1 MVFLINRT
9 TQKPVL
15 DHIRRAMH
23 FTDRNEALLWL
34 NRQEL
39 DTGDFVILSESDFY
53 NQYRQLIENEN
64 KTRHNANMSD
74 LRIFKVIAQGGHTTI
89 VHARSKNKAK
99 NAFCEFF
106 GISEDA
112 IREVEEL

>member
-39 DTGDFVILSESDFY
+39 DTGDFVILSESDFTRR
-53 NQYRQLIENEN
+53 YRQLIENEN
-64 KTRHNANMSD
+64 KTRQNANMSE
-74 LRIFKVIAQGGHTTI
+74 IGVFKVVSESGHTTI
-89 VHARSKNKAK
+89 VHARSAKKAVK
-99 NAFCEFF
+99 AFCEFF
-106 GISEDA
+106 GVGIEA
-112 IREVEEL
+112 VVEVEEL

>member
-34 NRQEL
+34 NRQGL
-39 DTGDFVILSESDFY
+39 DPNDFSIWSESDFTRR
-53 NQYRQLIENEN
+53 YRQLIENEN

-74 LRIFKVIAQGGHTTI
+74 LRIFKVIAQSGHTTI